1 MRPILPWIAGVLLT
15 SEILAS
21 LEGKGP
27 PLSGWPAYVVVCT
40 VGAGILWAVWRGIA
54 DDNTPR
60 TVTVAVAVALA
71 IRILVGFGLNKALP
85 IYGYDE
91 PPQRAGFVF
100 RDAHTRDRDAWNL
113 GRSDKPLV
121 MAFTEESEGD
131 QYGGLLYIGAFIYRY
146 LSSTVHRTLLI
157 VVLTAAVS
165 AASVLVIWGFSAMTF
180 GTRAGVFAAWIA
192 ALFPDAVLL
201 GSSQMREPYIIFA
214 LALVFYGYALIRRA
228 GIRRG
233 LIIILASTG
242 LIALPI
248 SPPYAFAG
256 LIAVVIA
263 WLWEGRLKVK
273 GSKWILLALGIGA
286 VAAFA
291 LIVRAWSTIG
301 DIEGSGFEVL
311 VEWWSSAGSTWQQNL
326 LWLQSDWTRRLFA
339 STPTWSHFPLIVF
352 YGLLRPFLPAGIID
366 SGAPVW
372 RALAIWRGLGWFIM
386 LPFLLYAPLAAFRG
400 VGKRSLPA
408 YLSVLFW
415 ATAILASYRG
425 AGDQWDNPRYRV
437 VFLVVQAALA
447 GWAWVHGRKTGS
459 LWLRRTGFLVLS
471 TTVLFTLWYRFRLRL
486 LPSFSAVHAGVSIG
500 IFVIL
505 FIMGALVYDLVRARR
520 SHLTIGAKEV

>member
-1 MRPILPWIAGVLLT
+1 MILT
-15 SEILAS
+15 SMIFTS

-27 PLSGWPAYVVVCT
+27 PLSGWPAYLVVCT
-40 VGAGILWAVWRGIA
+40 LSAGILWAVWRGIG
-54 DDNTPR
+54 DQNTPR
-60 TVTVAVAVALA
+60 VVAVAAGVALA
-71 IRILVGFGLNKALP
+71 LRLLVGFGLNKALP
-85 IYGYDE
+85 LYGYDE

-100 RDAHTRDRDAWNL
+100 RDAHSRDRDAWNL
-113 GRSDKPLV
+113 GRSEKPLV
-121 MAFTEESEGD
+121 AAFTEESKGD
-131 QYGGLLYIGAFIYRY
+131 QYGGLLYISASVYRY
-146 LSSTVHRTLLI
+146 LSPTIHRTQLI

-165 AASVLVIWGFSAMTF
+165 AASVLVIWGFAAMTF
-180 GTRAGVFAAWIA
+180 GTRAGVFAVWVA

-214 LALVFYGYALIRRA
+214 LALVFYGYALIRRGA
-228 GIRRG
+228 FRRG
-233 LIIILASTG
+233 VFLILASTG

-256 LIAVVIA
+256 LVAVVIA
-263 WLWEGRLKVK
+263 WLWEGRIKVK
-273 GSKWILLALGIGA
+273 GSRWMLVALGAGA
-286 VAAFA
+286 VAVIA

-301 DIEGSGFEVL
+301 DIEGSGLEVL
-311 VEWWSSAGSTWQQNL
+311 VEWWTSAGATWQQNL

-372 RALAIWRGLGWFIM
+372 RALAVWRGLGWFTV
-386 LPFLLYAPLAAFRG
+386 LPFLLYAPLAAFRV
-400 VGKRSLPA
+400 VGLRSFPA
-408 YLSVLFW
+408 YLSVFFW

-447 GWAWVHGRKTGS
+447 GWAWVHARKTES
-459 LWLRRTGFLVLS
+459 PWLRRTIILVLS

-486 LPSFSAVHAGVSIG
+486 LPSFSAVHAGLSIG

-505 FIMGALVYDLVRARR
+505 FIVGALVYDRVRARKGTMPK
-520 SHLTIGAKEV
+520 SGAT